1 MRRVIVGFYLVLF
14 LGLGLTSGVLFWQ
27 TRAEYNRL
35 RQLEAQS
42 QRRLAEVETRLREQ
56 EKILERLRTDREYV
70 EKVIRR
76 QLHYARPDEFVFRFE
91 D

>member
-14 LGLGLTSGVLFWQ
+14 LGLGLTSGVFFWQ
-27 TRAEYNRL
+27 TQAEYSRL